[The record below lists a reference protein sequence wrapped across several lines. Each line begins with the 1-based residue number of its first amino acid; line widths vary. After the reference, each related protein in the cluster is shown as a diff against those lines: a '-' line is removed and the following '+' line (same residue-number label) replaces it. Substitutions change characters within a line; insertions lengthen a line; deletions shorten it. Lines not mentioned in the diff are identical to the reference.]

1 MAVSA
6 WERHRNGVVMDA
18 SKVDRVTG
26 VSQTKDVSAATSSQ
40 AQAVDPLSV
49 TRRLQRDGRWADAET
64 VRDRLIKECRQQ
76 GMSKPDAQA
85 WSYSELNRL
94 YPPRGAQWTDDSDDQ
109 LESVDRGNVTGLSDI
124 PASWG
129 QLPANATLQAE
140 IAWCQANR
148 LRVVEEKPHGATV
161 VHLDL
166 ARTPAPSWSALGWL
180 ETSIRAYSKFVD
192 VAAKVTATQQ
202 DEQDLVRRER
212 MAIDEIRSLLA
223 DMLQDSD
230 ERSPSEVH

>member
-1 MAVSA
+1 MAISRF
-6 WERHRNGVVMDA
+6 ERQSKGLVMDV
-18 SKVDRVTG
+18 SKVDG
-26 VSQTKDVSAATSSQ
+26 VSQIKGLSASTTSQ
-40 AQAVDPLSV
+40 APEVDPLSV
-49 TRRLQRDGRWADAET
+49 TRRLQRDGRWPEVEP
-64 VRDRLIKECRQQ
+64 VRNRLIKECRQR

-85 WSYSELNRL
+85 WTYSELNRL
-94 YPPRGAQWTDDSDDQ
+94 YPPLGAQWSSDSDND
-109 LESVDRGNVTGLSDI
+109 LGSAEGGNVTGLSDI

-129 QLPANATLQAE
+129 QLPANASLQAE

-148 LRVVEEKPHGATV
+148 LWVVEEKPNGATV
-161 VHLDL
+161 VHLGL

-180 ETSIRAYSKFVD
+180 ETSIRAYAKYVD

-223 DMLQDSD
+223 EMVGDAS
-230 ERSPSEVH
+230 